1 MHIRDN
7 SCPQMYLHISRSPHM
22 VSQEQN
28 GRSFLLILFVDL
40 QAAAGI
46 DTYRAVLQTMS
57 YFPMK
62 NYGLTKAGYRYV
74 GKLLKFSQP
83 ASKEIRDMMAENRKI
98 MQRSFGMIR
107 N

>member
-1 MHIRDN
+1 
-7 SCPQMYLHISRSPHM
+7 M